1 MRLLPLARPLHYSLS
16 HMKTK
21 VKKFL
26 GLLPF
31 IATIG
36 LCSIAFADDND
47 EHKEDRERQERK
59 EDKERAERKELRERA
74 ERKEERERAERKEEK
89 EKAEEKEEKEKEKS
103 EQKEEKEKERSER
116 KSTGDQNFYVGA
128 LIGGTKSANSDG
140 TISESTISPT
150 VGVTAGIKLSPRF
163 GIGFLGSRYGMTSS
177 SNILGLPAGTNS
189 NTTLLLGQANFIL
202 GGFHVGVD
210 LGPSTNSWD
219 GTISSLNDGTS
230 NTSFVYGPQ
239 GGIDFKLDK
248 TISLGGEVHYLFSTA
263 KNVVSNIQGLAVLKI
278 WL

>member
-1 MRLLPLARPLHYSLS
+1 MT
-16 HMKTK
+16 TK
-21 VKKFL
+21 IKKFL

-36 LCSIAFADDND
+36 LCSIAFADDTG

-59 EDKERAERKELRERA
+59 EDKERAERKEMRERE

-89 EKAEEKEEKEKEKS
+89 EKAEKKEEKEREKAEEK
-103 EQKEEKEKERSER
+103 EQKEREKAEQ
-116 KSTGDQNFYVGA
+116 KSSGDQNFYVGA
-128 LIGGTKSANSDG
+128 LLGGTKSANSDG
-140 TISESTISPT
+140 TISESSISPT
-150 VGVTAGIKLSPRF
+150 IGLTAGIKLSPGF
-163 GIGFLGSRYGMTSS
+163 GIGFLGSRYGTTSS
-177 SNILGLPAGTNS
+177 SNVLGLPVGTNS
-189 NTTLLLGQANFIL
+189 NTTLLLGQGNFIL

-210 LGPSTNSWD
+210 IGASTNSWD

-230 NTSFVYGPQ
+230 NTSLVYGPQ

-248 TISLGGEVHYLFSTA
+248 TISLGGEMHYLFSTA
-263 KNVVSNIQGLAVLKI
+263 KNVVSNIQSLAVLKI